1 MIRYLTMFAAVL
13 CLASAS
19 FSADMT
25 LTLDDGKKAILH
37 DDNTWG
43 YAQFSITDG
52 TEEDIYIT
60 VENGKTIC
68 LKTDGT
74 WKYTK
79 EQPQKRSKKEIPA
92 VFATGNATRPTLDVA
107 VKAATDEAIKRVA
120 TQLIPYVTKSKMA
133 QKYMVA
139 CIQNEIGQN
148 GAETSY
154 KPGWAAQA
162 KVTLNAKQS
171 KNVVECVE
179 TQLTSQPAENTKDST
194 KAAPVSGTSK

>member
-1 MIRYLTMFAAVL
+1 MVRYLATFAAAVF
-13 CLASAS
+13 CLSS
-19 FSADMT
+19 FTFSADMT

-79 EQPQKRSKKEIPA
+79 EQPKKRSIREIPA
-92 VFATGNATRPTLDVA
+92 VFATGNATRQTLDIA
-107 VKAATDEAIKRVA
+107 VKAATDEAVKRVA
-120 TQLIPYVTKSKMA
+120 AQLVPYVTKSKTT
-133 QKYMVA
+133 QKYLVA

-148 GAETSY
+148 GAEVNY

-162 KVTLNAKQS
+162 KVSLNAKQS

-179 TQLTSQPAENTKDST
+179 TQLTQPAESTQDST
-194 KAAPVSGTSK
+194 KASGDSAKAQ